1 MRAGVIYYSMKH
13 NKTTSYISDIS
24 DELRSG
30 VHIAIHPSEL
40 EDNDVD
46 IEDLEKRFLVK
57 KGRFGYLEFWG
68 RRI

>member
-1 MRAGVIYYSMKH
+1 MNY
-13 NKTTSYISDIS
+13 NKASNYISGIS
-24 DELRSG
+24 KELKGGLRL
-30 VHIAIHPSEL
+30 AIHPSEL

-46 IEDLEKRFLVK
+46 IEELEKRFLVK

>member
-1 MRAGVIYYSMKH
+1 MKYD
-13 NKTTSYISDIS
+13 KATSYISGITK
-24 DELRSG
+24 ELRG
-30 VHIAIHPSEL
+30 GLKLAIHPSEL
-40 EDNDVD
+40 EDNGVD